1 MHINF
6 SDFDAVMVCNGHYS
20 VPKVPEVKN
29 LDLFPG
35 LQMHSHEY
43 RSPGV
48 FKGLRVVVLGAAASG
63 TDIRYKERVLAGR
76 TPSQA

>member
-1 MHINF
+1 
-6 SDFDAVMVCNGHYS
+6 MVCNGHYS

-63 TDIRYKERVLAGR
+63 TDIRYA
-76 TPSQA
+76 